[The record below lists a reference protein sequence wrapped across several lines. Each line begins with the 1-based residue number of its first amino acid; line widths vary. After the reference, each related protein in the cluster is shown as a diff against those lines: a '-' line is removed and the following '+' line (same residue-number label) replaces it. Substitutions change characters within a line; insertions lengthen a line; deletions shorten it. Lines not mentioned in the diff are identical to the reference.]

1 MEENY
6 TERCLENLLNSSKSI
21 VSRFDLSLKLGAI
34 SLLLDFQN
42 IEKHIEEKI
51 AKIESLSP
59 FDKIY
64 DVNLLYYADEFE
76 KISFNKTHVIEA
88 NIDEDA
94 DVTNIKFKKTTKEI
108 LAKSFQEY

>member
-6 TERCLENLLNSSKSI
+6 TQRCLENLLSSSNSI
-21 VSRFDLSLKLGAI
+21 ISRFDLSLKLGAI

-51 AKIESLSP
+51 SSIESLSP

-64 DVNLLYYADEFE
+64 DVSLVYYAYQFE
-76 KISFNKTHVIEA
+76 LISFDKELNTKTDS
-88 NIDEDA
+88 NI
-94 DVTNIKFKKTTKEI
+94 V
-108 LAKSFQEY
+108 